1 MAPAPLSRSPQNQS
15 DRTHVRT
22 GIRKPASHSLRHPA
36 MVKIRQTGEIPHAG
50 ACSGAHLIMPSE
62 RDAHG
67 RWRRPAP
74 SVLIQ
79 VNRDRAR
86 LGPPRRF
93 IAAGRAGR
101 LEGVDAADYNAWYT
115 TPRGAW
121 VGDAEFRLL
130 QRLLRPERGESLLD
144 VGCGTGYFTRRLA
157 REAGL
162 RVVGLDPDVA
172 WLDYARSHGKGA
184 ESYCGGRAERLPFAD
199 GCFDRTVSVAA
210 LCFVDDVRGALREIL
225 RVTRKRFA
233 VGLLNRHSLLHRD
246 KGRNGGS
253 GAYHGAR
260 WHTEDEVRALFA
272 GLPAANLTLCTAIF
286 VPQGGPLARIVE
298 RVAPS
303 RLPFGAFLVATG
315 DVRLPPVP

>member
-1 MAPAPLSRSPQNQS
+1 ML
-15 DRTHVRT
+15 
-22 GIRKPASHSLRHPA
+22 G
-36 MVKIRQTGEIPHAG
+36 
-50 ACSGAHLIMPSE
+50 
-62 RDAHG
+62 
-67 RWRRPAP
+67 
-74 SVLIQ
+74 
-79 VNRDRAR
+79 
-86 LGPPRRF
+86 LGPPQGF
-93 IAAGRAGR
+93 CAACRTGR
-101 LEGVDAADYNAWYT
+101 LTHVDAADYNAWYT

-121 VGDAEFRLL
+121 IGDSEFRLL

-144 VGCGTGYFTRRLA
+144 VGCGTGYFTRRLG

-172 WLDYARSHGKGA
+172 WLDFAQSHGKGA
-184 ESYCGGRAERLPFAD
+184 ESYCAGRAERLPFAD
-199 GCFDRTVSVAA
+199 RSFDRTVSVTA
-210 LCFVDDVRGALREIL
+210 LCFVDDVRGALREML
-225 RVTRKRFA
+225 RVTRKRIA

-303 RLPFGAFLVATG
+303 RLPFGAFLVAAG
-315 DVRLPPVP
+315 DVRPPPVP